1 MKEKQRC
8 YFCRGGPVVS
18 RKVNVHRYVTGH
30 LVEIKDVPCD
40 VCEQCGEKYF
50 DAQTIRHLEKIVKQ
64 KTNEYIEVPV
74 YEYA

>member
-1 MKEKQRC
+1 MKEREKC
-8 YFCRGGPVVS
+8 YFCHGGPVVS
-18 RKVNVHRYVTGH
+18 KKVNVHRYVKGH

-50 DAQTIRHLEKIVKQ
+50 DAQTIRHLENIVKQ
-64 KTNEYIEVPV
+64 KAREYIEVPV